1 MSRLT
6 RSCALAATALV
17 PSLLLASPAQA
28 ASYTISFSSVTGF
41 SSPLGSA
48 QTLETVTV
56 QNLSGQAVTLVYASI
71 KPTVETRIIP
81 AGGSYTYVMP
91 ADTATIVAE
100 AAVAVPVHVI
110 S

>member
-6 RSCALAATALV
+6 RVCALAATALV

-28 ASYTISFSSVTGF
+28 ASYTISFSAVTGF
-41 SSPLGSA
+41 SSITGSA
-48 QTLETVTV
+48 NTGEIVTV
-56 QNLSGQAVTLVYASI
+56 QNLSGQAVTVVYVST
-71 KPTVETRIIP
+71 KPTVETRTLP